1 MRKEALVVIAITIF
15 GMIYYYSQDNQSSFQ
30 KSKAVIENEIEATV
44 SDKSSV
50 NEDQEKA
57 VVASTDGAST
67 TEVNPPIDA
76 NNSATVEPVQ
86 KLFAQHL
93 KAMSQCLQIKNQ
105 ADQEQLEPS
114 LDQLFQSL
122 KPAFGD
128 VSVLTDDWTQTDLK
142 YSDGMTRR
150 IRTEISYE
158 NPSNP
163 TKYLYVYRI
172 NEQGL
177 PELEPISEEQ
187 SQNPS
192 DEYILSLEAGSDAT
206 LKEKGG
212 RAYFTG
218 GEELIIIE
226 KNAKLDSFTLTK
238 NNKTFSCNSMTSLES
253 NCQCF

>member
-30 KSKAVIENEIEATV
+30 KSKAVIENEIETTGSNQNTEPA
-44 SDKSSV
+44 
-50 NEDQEKA
+50 DQEKFA
-57 VVASTDGAST
+57 AQSTNTSDPNAPQ
-67 TEVNPPIDA
+67 PPIDP
-76 NNSATVEPVQ
+76 NSPTGEPIQ

-93 KAMSQCLQIKNQ
+93 KDMSQCLQIKNQ
-105 ADQEQLEPS
+105 VDRDQVEPT
-114 LDQLFQSL
+114 LDQLLESM

-128 VSVLTDDWTQTDLK
+128 VSVLTDDWTQTDLT
-142 YSDGMTRR
+142 YSDGITRR
-150 IRTEISYE
+150 IRTEINYE

-163 TKYLYVYRI
+163 TKYLYVYRM
-172 NEQGL
+172 NDQGL

-192 DEYILSLEAGSDAT
+192 DDYIMSLEAGSNAT
-206 LKEKGG
+206 LREKGG

-226 KNAKLDSFTLTK
+226 KNSRLDSFTLTK
-238 NNKTFSCNSMTSLES
+238 NNKTFSCNSMTSAES